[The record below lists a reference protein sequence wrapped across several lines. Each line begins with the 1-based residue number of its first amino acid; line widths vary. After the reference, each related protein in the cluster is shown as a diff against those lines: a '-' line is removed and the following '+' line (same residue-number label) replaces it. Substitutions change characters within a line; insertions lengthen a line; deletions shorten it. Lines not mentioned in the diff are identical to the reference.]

1 MNKYLK
7 NTLITGTSFLLLCS
21 SAYALVK
28 PTVTV
33 KTYSIDSVGLKSIN
47 STLFLNIDNPNG
59 IGVDLKKVEYKVDIN
74 TVKDVAEGMTIKEI
88 KIAKESKE
96 NPIEVPVSVLNKKI
110 LSTLTSIVKSP
121 EKINYT
127 VTGKVYFATFLGDI
141 PIPFEKS
148 SYVDNTDSIK
158 KIKEQV
164 KSLSLFNLF

>member
-1 MNKYLK
+1 MNNILK
-7 NTLITGTSFLLLCS
+7 KFFITTSIISTLVF
-21 SAYALVK
+21 SANALVK

-33 KTYSIDSVGLKSIN
+33 KTYSIDSVGLKNIN

-74 TVKDVAEGMTIKEI
+74 NIKDVANGITSKEI
-88 KIAKESKE
+88 KIEKESKE
-96 NPIEVPVSVLNKKI
+96 NPIEVPVSVNNKKI

-127 VTGKVYFATFLGDI
+127 VTGKVYFGTFLGDI

-148 SYVDNTDSIK
+148 SYVDNSDSIK
-158 KIKEQV
+158 KIKDQV

>member
-33 KTYSIDSVGLKSIN
+33 KTYSIDSVGLKNIN